1 MKKTFGTV
9 WKKVLIIMK
18 LTFFL
23 IFLGLTGVSASVYS
37 QSKKLTL
44 NVENVSI
51 REVFDL
57 IESQSE
63 FVFIYKKN
71 VIDPARKVNLKVE
84 ELTIDKVLDKLFR
97 DSDTKY
103 EILNRQ
109 IILTPDRSVKTKP
122 VDIMRLEIQQPQQK
136 EVTGKVTDTGGLPL
150 PGVSVIVKG
159 TTIGTITNADGEFS
173 LNIPIDAETLQFSFV
188 GMQTQEIP
196 VEGRR
201 AFDVVMEEET
211 VGIDEVVVVGYGTQ
225 RKSDIT
231 GSVSSIPE
239 NRLEQVSNTNFV
251 EAIQG
256 SVPGVNIQT
265 TSSGA
270 EGDDINIL
278 IRGRNS
284 FSQGRNTPLI
294 VLDGV
299 PYSGNL
305 SELNTTDIAS
315 IEVLKDASSAAIYG
329 SRAANGVILIT
340 SKEGKKGEVRF
351 SYDGLVGIET
361 FGDYPKPMTPS
372 EFYEF
377 KRIRDESLLTDSEIE
392 LYENGGGTDWLDLA
406 TRTGSRHHHTLS
418 ASGGSENVKFYVSG
432 SLLDV
437 EGIAINDQFQRAS
450 VRINLDVNLTN
461 WLTMGTNTQLSRADR
476 DGNPASFGSAFSI
489 NPLTTAYNE
498 DGSLTMDPWPED
510 VQTQNPL
517 HPLLYK
523 NNYDTYKV
531 FTNNYLNVQLP
542 FIEGLSYRL
551 NTGIEYTNLNRQNYM
566 GRDTKNG
573 FRDQG
578 RAELTDNISTNYLV
592 ENIANYKRKLG
603 KHTLALTGLYSYQ
616 NTTQDVRRLNARGFP
631 GDELTWYQASS
642 AAVIEPGYSFSDQ
655 TTLSNMLRINYN
667 YDDRYLLTLTG
678 RRDGFSGFGENH
690 KWGNFYSGAAGWN
703 AHNEVFLRESI
714 FDQLKLRVSYG
725 LNGNQAIG
733 PYETLTTLT
742 RRPYLDG
749 SSTAPGFIPDDIG
762 NPNLRWESTLMGNIA
777 IDYALF
783 ENRLNGIVEYYES
796 KTNDLLLSK
805 TISPVSGDGNNAM
818 TDNIG
823 ELRNSG
829 IEVLISGDII
839 RKSDFNFNITANF
852 AWTKNEISKLYGDG
866 KDDLANKWFL
876 GEPINVAFDHEFG
889 GVWQIGEDIENSAQP
904 NHEPGFSKIVDQNG
918 DGVID
923 DEDRTILGNLDPN
936 IFAGLNASIQYKG
949 ISLNIFSQ
957 GSFGAIRDNDLLA
970 DDVSS
975 DIGNNTIAKNWW
987 TPDNPTNEYWANH
1000 LDANV
1005 PKVDIYQSVDYWR
1018 LKDITLSYDIGR
1030 HLGDLGIDNLQVYL
1044 TGRNLLTITGYEG
1057 LDPEL
1062 TSNRGI
1068 PLTKSYVF
1076 GLNLSF

>member
-1 MKKTFGTV
+1 MKNFCFFRDYKSPGLT
-9 WKKVLIIMK
+9 KLLKVMK
-18 LTFFL
+18 LTVFMVFFSVA
-23 IFLGLTGVSASVYS
+23 GVLANDSYS
-37 QSKKLTL
+37 QTKTL
-44 NVENVSI
+44 NLNMREATVKEVLNSI
-51 REVFDL
+51 E
-57 IESQSE
+57 EQSE
-63 FVFIYKKN
+63 FYFLFSENLVDVK
-71 VIDPARKVNLKVE
+71 RKVNVNLENQTIETALNLLFEGTDVQYSNRDRIFVLTTPE
-84 ELTIDKVLDKLFR
+84 VSGDELLV
-97 DSDTKY
+97 
-103 EILNRQ
+103 
-109 IILTPDRSVKTKP
+109 
-122 VDIMRLEIQQPQQK
+122 PQQR
-136 EVTGKVTDTGGLPL
+136 TISGTVTDKSGKPL
-150 PGVSVIVKG
+150 QGVTVVVKG
-159 TTIGTITNADGEFS
+159 TTNGTITNADGEFS
-173 LNIPIDAETLQFSFV
+173 LTNIPDDATLQFSFV
-188 GMQTQEIP
+188 GMRTQEIQI
-196 VEGRR
+196 EGRTTIT
-201 AFDVVMEEET
+201 VEMEEET
-211 VGIDEVVVVGYGTQ
+211 VGIDEVIVVGYGSQ

-231 GSVSSIPE
+231 GSVASIPD
-239 NRLEQVSNTNFV
+239 NRLEQVSNTNFA

-284 FSQGRNTPLI
+284 FIQGRNTPLI

-299 PYSGNL
+299 PYNGNL

-340 SKEGKKGEVRF
+340 SKKGKQGKIQF
-351 SYDGLVGIET
+351 NYDGLIGIET

-377 KRIRDESLLTDSEIE
+377 KRIRDESLLTNSEIE

-406 TRTGSRHHHTLS
+406 TRTGSRQHHTLS
-418 ASGGSENVKFYVSG
+418 ASGGNKNIDFYISG

-450 VRINLDVNLTN
+450 VRINLDLDLTD

-476 DGNPASFGSAFSI
+476 DGRPVNFGSAFRA

-498 DGSLTMDPWPED
+498 DGSLKMDPWPED
-510 VQTQNPL
+510 VQTSNPL
-517 HPLLYK
+517 DPLLYK
-523 NNYDTYKV
+523 DNYDTYKV

-542 FIEGLSYRL
+542 FVEGLSYRL

-566 GRDTKNG
+566 GRDTKDG

-578 RAELTDNISTNYLV
+578 RLELTDNVSTNYLV
-592 ENIANYKRKLG
+592 ENIVKYGREFG

-616 NTTQDVRRLNARGFP
+616 SITQDVRRLNARGFP

-678 RRDGFSGFGENH
+678 RRDGFSGFGENQ

-703 AHNEVFLRESI
+703 AHNEDFLKDFVFDE
-714 FDQLKLRVSYG
+714 LKLRVSYG

-733 PYETLTTLT
+733 PYETLTTLNE
-742 RRPYLDG
+742 RPYLDG
-749 SSTAPGFIPDDIG
+749 SSTAPGFVPDDIG

-783 ENRLNGIVEYYES
+783 KNRLKGTIEYYES

-823 ELRNSG
+823 EIKNSG

-839 RKSDFNFNITANF
+839 RKTDFKINMTANF
-852 AWTKNEISKLYGDG
+852 AYNKNEITKLYGNG
-866 KDDLANKWFL
+866 MDDLANKWFI

-889 GVWQIGEDIENSAQP
+889 GVFQIGDDIENSAQP

-923 DEDRTILGNLDPN
+923 DEDRTILGNEDPF
-936 IFAGLNASIQYKG
+936 IFAGLNFSIKYKG

-957 GSFGAIRDNDLLA
+957 GSFGAIRENDLLA
-970 DDVSS
+970 ENVSS
-975 DIGNNTIAKNWW
+975 DIGNNTMAKNWW
-987 TPDNPTNEYWANH
+987 TPDNPTNEFYANH
-1000 LDANV
+1000 IFANV
-1005 PKVDIYQSVDYWR
+1005 PNVDIYQSVDYWR

-1062 TSNRGI
+1062 RSNRDI
-1068 PLTKSYVF
+1068 PLTISYVF

>member
-1 MKKTFGTV
+1 FSVAG
-9 WKKVLIIMK
+9 VLAND
-18 LTFFL
+18 
-23 IFLGLTGVSASVYS
+23 SYS
-37 QSKKLTL
+37 QTKTL
-44 NVENVSI
+44 NLNMNEATVKEVLSSI
-51 REVFDL
+51 E
-57 IESQSE
+57 EQSE
-63 FVFIYKKN
+63 FYFLFSENLVDVK
-71 VIDPARKVNLKVE
+71 RKVNVNLENQTIETALNLLFDGTDVQYSNRDRIFVLTTPE
-84 ELTIDKVLDKLFR
+84 VSGDELLV
-97 DSDTKY
+97 
-103 EILNRQ
+103 
-109 IILTPDRSVKTKP
+109 
-122 VDIMRLEIQQPQQK
+122 PQQRT
-136 EVTGKVTDTGGLPL
+136 VSGTVTDKSGKPL
-150 PGVSVIVKG
+150 QGVTVVVKG
-159 TTIGTITNADGEFS
+159 TTHGTITNADGEFS
-173 LNIPIDAETLQFSFV
+173 LTNIPDDAILQFSFV
-188 GMQTQEIP
+188 GMRTQEIP
-196 VEGRR
+196 IEGRTTIT
-201 AFDVVMEEET
+201 VEMEEET
-211 VGIDEVVVVGYGTQ
+211 VGIDEVVVVGYGSQ

-231 GSVSSIPE
+231 GSVASIPD
-239 NRLEQVSNTNFV
+239 NRLEQVSNNNFA

-299 PYSGNL
+299 PYNGNL

-340 SKEGKKGEVRF
+340 SKKGKKGKIQF
-351 SYDGLVGIET
+351 NYDGLIGIET

-377 KRIRDESLLTDSEIE
+377 KRIRDESLLTNSEIE
-392 LYENGGGTDWLDLA
+392 IYENGGGTDWLDLA
-406 TRTGSRHHHTLS
+406 TRTGSRQHHTLS
-418 ASGGSENVKFYVSG
+418 ASGGNENIDFYISG

-450 VRINLDVNLTN
+450 VRINLDLDLTD

-476 DGNPASFGSAFSI
+476 DGRPVNFGSAFRA

-498 DGSLTMDPWPED
+498 DGSLKMDPWPED
-510 VQTQNPL
+510 VQTSNPL
-517 HPLLYK
+517 DRLLYK
-523 NNYDTYKV
+523 DNYDTYKV
-531 FTNNYLNVQLP
+531 FTNNYLNVELP
-542 FIEGLSYRL
+542 FVEGLSYRL

-573 FRDQG
+573 YRDQG
-578 RAELTDNISTNYLV
+578 RLELTDNVSTNYLV
-592 ENIANYKRKLG
+592 ENIVKYDREFG
-603 KHTLALTGLYSYQ
+603 KHTLGLTGLYSYQ
-616 NTTQDVRRLNARGFP
+616 SITRDVRRLNARGFP

-642 AAVIEPGYSFSDQ
+642 AAVIEPGYSYSDQ

-667 YDDRYLLTLTG
+667 YDNRYLLTLTG
-678 RRDGFSGFGENH
+678 RRDGYSGFGENQ

-703 AHNEVFLRESI
+703 AHNEVFLEDFI
-714 FDQLKLRVSYG
+714 FDELKLRVSYG

-733 PYETLTTLT
+733 PYETLTTLNE
-742 RRPYLDG
+742 RPYLNG
-749 SSTAPGFIPDDIG
+749 SSTAPGFVPDDIG

-783 ENRLNGIVEYYES
+783 KNRLNGTIEYYES

-823 ELRNSG
+823 EIKNSG

-839 RKSDFNFNITANF
+839 RKTDFKINMTANF
-852 AWTKNEISKLYGDG
+852 AYNKNEITKLYGNG
-866 KDDLANKWFL
+866 MDDLANKWFI

-889 GVWQIGEDIENSAQP
+889 GVFQIGDDIENSAQP

-923 DEDRTILGNLDPN
+923 DEDRTILGNEDPN
-936 IFAGLNASIQYKG
+936 IFAGLNFSIKYKG

-957 GSFGAIRDNDLLA
+957 GSFGAIKENDLLA
-970 DDVSS
+970 ENVSS
-975 DIGNNTIAKNWW
+975 DIGNNTMAKNWW
-987 TPDNPTNEYWANH
+987 TPDNPTNEFYANNVY
-1000 LDANV
+1000 ANV
-1005 PKVDIYQSVDYWR
+1005 PNVDIYQSVDYWR

-1030 HLGDLGIDNLQVYL
+1030 HLGDLGIDNLQIYL

-1062 TSNRGI
+1062 RSDRDI
-1068 PLTKSYVF
+1068 PLTISYVF